1 MIPFVKAMVPVV
13 DMAGRRILVSPPEG
27 LLEMC
32 STKAI
37 RVGAAATTFACLFGS
52 DGCRNTFNSLW
63 VCNLY
68 SSGCVF
74 PHWAH

>member
-37 RVGAAATTFACLFGS
+37 RVGA
-52 DGCRNTFNSLW
+52 GCHNICVPLW
-63 VCNLY
+63 VCWLPRYFRFSLGLY

-74 PHWAH
+74 LHWGT